1 MSLQAAVDRL
11 EQVVLSGNS
20 LWVTAQQ
27 INNATTDANVHQPA
41 GSYLPSTDLISHEP
55 LLISRLVT
63 GLNEILDISD
73 HLSKPSECSNLNVTV
88 VPSKMSTKP
97 VAPPTVLSINHLR
110 VVYTSIEL
118 LWILGI
124 SGVVAPT
131 LGCTFDWNEAIHPKS
146 LLISKETVSHLCRLI
161 TAKIEPCSALQY
173 TKCIY
178 SIISNSLFSANML
191 PRNLKRVLVALLVL
205 SRPVS
210 TVNAVKTVMLYVG
223 VHRNNPVESASSTN
237 KSAES
242 LLHDICLNDIN
253 KSLVVSELRIAI
265 KGPLWMRTAA
275 SDLLSKILLSD
286 MGLAA
291 VIRAYLEGMSLDKL
305 YAMIFK
311 DDLILMLKKNT
322 ELQMN
327 F

>member
-11 EQVVLSGNS
+11 GLVVLSRNS

-27 INNATTDANVHQPA
+27 ISNATIDANVHQPA
-41 GSYLPSTDLISHEP
+41 ASYQPSADLISQES
-55 LLISRLVT
+55 LLISRLLT
-63 GLNEILDISD
+63 GLNEILEISD
-73 HLSKPSECSNLNVTV
+73 HLSKPLECSNLNVAV

-124 SGVVAPT
+124 SGVVAPI

-146 LLISKETVSHLCRLI
+146 LLISKETVSHLSRFI
-161 TAKIEPCSALQY
+161 TAKVEPCSALQY
-173 TKCIY
+173 TQCIY
-178 SIISNSLFSANML
+178 SIISNSLFNANML

-205 SRPVS
+205 SRPVERS
-210 TVNAVKTVMLYVG
+210 STVMLYVG
-223 VHRNNPVESASSTN
+223 VRSKNPLESAIATN
-237 KSAES
+237 ESAGS
-242 LLHDICLNDIN
+242 LLHDICLSDVN
-253 KSLVVSELRIAI
+253 KSMVVSELRIAI
-265 KGPLWMRTAA
+265 KGPRWMRTAA

-291 VIRAYLEGMSLDKL
+291 VIRAYLEGMSSDKL
-305 YAMIFK
+305 YSAS
-311 DDLILMLKKNT
+311 
-322 ELQMN
+322 
-327 F
+327 